1 MSGDPKKWIAQ
12 RIGNGLLPVMEQTV
26 DHLKLLFEELD
37 PFAHLPDVIHRDP
50 GFTCHLFSRANGLH
64 HRHFGMP
71 VTTVEHAM
79 MMLGLNRIQAITKA
93 LPLIDPLKGDQAG
106 LSRTYG
112 RAFHAA
118 HYAKAWAR
126 LRADMVPWEVFA
138 ATLLYPV
145 GEMAVW
151 YFQPDRAEEIEDL
164 VHGAE
169 HKSREAAQRHVL
181 GFSYDELSA
190 ELARQW
196 KLPLLLHD
204 SLCPQNAGRPR
215 VRLILIAQQL
225 ARAAERS
232 WYSQRVLCC
241 LEEVSELL
249 HQPFAEVV
257 KSTHRA
263 AAEASR
269 AIAPYGM
276 FPAAAGLITI
286 PSGNQ
291 GVESGHGRPHQAANV
306 ASRPSVS
313 TPPKTRPEVLEE
325 TIQWFNEIDDNS
337 PTLPAIVR
345 RAAEGIHQGIGLSRV
360 VFAACTPDQKSL
372 KARVVRGS
380 EESAEF
386 EQLRLDLHPPHL
398 FTKLMEKPASIW
410 VNASNRDKFG
420 ELLPSELLNMLDTDS
435 FFARSMF
442 LQDRPLGMF
451 YCDCYRNTACL
462 NEQRY
467 KDFQHLCDYVT
478 AAMQKAT
485 FL

>member
-1 MSGDPKKWIAQ
+1 M
-12 RIGNGLLPVMEQTV
+12 VQTV
-26 DHLKLLFEELD
+26 HHLKLLFGEPD
-37 PFAHLPDVIHRDP
+37 PFAHLSDVIHRDP

-79 MMLGLNRIQAITKA
+79 MMLGLKRIEAIAET
-93 LPLIDPLKGDQAG
+93 LPLFDPLKGEQAG
-106 LSRTYG
+106 LSRTHG

-138 ATLLYPV
+138 ATLLYPI

-181 GFSYDELSA
+181 GFSYEELSA
-190 ELARQW
+190 ELARHW

-204 SLCPQNAGRPR
+204 SLRPQNGGKPR
-215 VRLILIAQQL
+215 VRLILVAQQL

-232 WYSQRVLCC
+232 WYSQRVLSC
-241 LEEVSELL
+241 LEEVSELV
-249 HQPFAEVV
+249 HQPFADVV
-257 KSTHRA
+257 KGTHRA

-286 PSGNQ
+286 PSGNLKIE
-291 GVESGHGRPHQAANV
+291 GGHGRPQPSENV
-306 ASRPSVS
+306 SSGTAGS
-313 TPPKTRPEVLEE
+313 TPLEVRPEVLEE
-325 TIQWFNEIDDNS
+325 TIRWLEEIDEDS
-337 PTLPAIVR
+337 PNLPAIMR

-360 VFAACTPDQKSL
+360 VFAACTPDRKSL
-372 KARVVRGS
+372 RARVVRGS

-420 ELLPSELLNMLDTDS
+420 ELLPSELLSMLNTDS